1 MSQTIELKGKKREL
15 KAQTNDSLRK
25 EGLAPA
31 ILYGVGID
39 PLPITLDIKEF
50 EKVFKEAGTNSLVNL
65 KLDDDSQHPVL
76 IHEVSRHPVTE
87 NAQHA
92 DLYQVN
98 LKETVTTNVPLV
110 FIGESFAVKDS
121 GGVLVKNIHEIEI
134 EALPTDL
141 PHQLEV
147 DLSKL
152 KTFEDRILVSDILV
166 PLGVKVLTSPDE
178 IVALASEPMSQEE
191 IEAAEKPAEEAL
203 GEIKT
208 EKEIKKAEGEA
219 KQAQE
224 DEIEK

>member
-1 MSQTIELKGKKREL
+1 M
-15 KAQTNDSLRK
+15 
-25 EGLAPA
+25 
-31 ILYGVGID
+31 
-39 PLPITLDIKEF
+39 
-50 EKVFKEAGTNSLVNL
+50 
-65 KLDDDSQHPVL
+65 
-76 IHEVSRHPVTE
+76 
-87 NAQHA
+87 
-92 DLYQVN
+92 
-98 LKETVTTNVPLV
+98 
-110 FIGESFAVKDS
+110 
-121 GGVLVKNIHEIEI
+121 
-134 EALPTDL
+134 
-141 PHQLEV
+141 
-147 DLSKL
+147 SKL

>member
-1 MSQTIELKGKKREL
+1 MSQAIELKGKKREL

-25 EGLAPA
+25 KGLAPA
-31 ILYGVGID
+31 ILYGVGINS
-39 PLPITLDIKEF
+39 LPITLNIKEF
-50 EKVFKEAGTNSLVNL
+50 EKVFKEAGMNSLVNL

-76 IHEVSRHPVTE
+76 IHEVLRHPVTE
-87 NAQHA
+87 NVQHA

-98 LKETVTTNVPLV
+98 FKETVTTNVPLV

-152 KTFEDRILVSDILV
+152 KTFEDRILVSDILA
-166 PLGVKVLTSPDE
+166 PAGVKVLTSSDE

-208 EKEIKKAEGEA
+208 EKEVKKAEEEVKQSQEA
-219 KQAQE
+219 
-224 DEIEK
+224 EIEK

>member
-1 MSQTIELKGKKREL
+1 MSQTIELKGKKRQL

-25 EGLAPA
+25 KGLTPA
-31 ILYGVGID
+31 ILYGAGID
-39 PLPITLDIKEF
+39 SLPITLDIKEF

-76 IHEVSRHPVTE
+76 IHEVLRHPVTE

-92 DLYQVN
+92 DLYQVD

-152 KTFEDRILVSDILV
+152 KTFEDRILVSDISV
-166 PLGVKVLTSPDE
+166 PSGVKILTPGDE
-178 IVALASEPMSQEE
+178 IVALASKPMSQEE

-208 EKEIKKAEGEA
+208 EKEIKKAEEEA
-219 KQAQE
+219 KQSQE
-224 DEIEK
+224 VEIEK